1 MVDRTA
7 RSRPVNAML
16 PTVRPRW
23 QDHRVAASDVRAGTL
38 LVSSTELVE
47 PTFCRTVIYLI
58 EHNEDGSLGV
68 VLNRPSDTAVQNVLP
83 AWAPHAVRPQA
94 LFVGGPVKRDS
105 ALCLAVLQPG
115 VDVDLVTGLR
125 QVGGRVVMVD
135 LDADPADLTPLLGGV
150 RVFVGYAGWSAGQL
164 DAELS
169 RADWMVLPSLPSD
182 VVMPGRVDVWAR
194 VLRRQPMP
202 LALLATHPVDV
213 DRN

>member
-1 MVDRTA
+1 
-7 RSRPVNAML
+7 
-16 PTVRPRW
+16 
-23 QDHRVAASDVRAGTL
+23 VASPDVRAGAL

-47 PTFCRTVIYLI
+47 PTFRRTVIYVI
-58 EHNEDGSLGV
+58 EHNGEGSLGV

-105 ALCLAVLQPG
+105 ALCLGVLQPG
-115 VDVDLVTGLR
+115 VDADRVPGLR
-125 QVGGRVVMVD
+125 PVEGRVVMVD
-135 LDADPADLTPLLGGV
+135 LDANPDDVMPLLGGV

-164 DAELS
+164 DAELG
-169 RADWMVLPSLPSD
+169 RADWLVLPSLPSD

-202 LALLATHPVDV
+202 LAMLATHPVDV

>member
-1 MVDRTA
+1 MA
-7 RSRPVNAML
+7 S
-16 PTVRPRW
+16 
-23 QDHRVAASDVRAGTL
+23 SDVRAGTL
-38 LVSSTELVE
+38 LLSSTELIE
-47 PTFCRTVIYLI
+47 PTFRRTVIYVI
-58 EHNEDGSLGV
+58 EHNEAGSLGV

-83 AWAPHAVRPQA
+83 TWAPHAVRPQA

-115 VDVDLVTGLR
+115 VLADEVSGLR
-125 QVGGRVVMVD
+125 PVQGRVVMVD
-135 LDADPADLTPLLGGV
+135 LDADPHDLVPLLGGV

-164 DAELS
+164 EVELERS
-169 RADWMVLPSLPSD
+169 DWMVLSSLPTD
-182 VVMPGRVDVWAR
+182 VVMPGRVDVWGR